1 MPEAAYRNHAKTDPE
16 MSDRASDAGA
26 DRDESV
32 DTEALLSILSDD
44 YAREILK
51 AVSSDPLPAPEIAAR
66 LDFSKPTV
74 YRRLN
79 RLEEIGVVETSLAYD
94 PDGHHR
100 KQFRAT
106 LDQVVLSIDTDDIA
120 VDQAFESDRGVR

>member
-1 MPEAAYRNHAKTDPE
+1 MPEAAYRNHAETDPE
-16 MSDRASDAGA
+16 MADSASGSGA
-26 DRDESV
+26 DQDESI
-32 DTEALLSILSDD
+32 DMEALLSILSDD

-51 AVSSDPLPAPEIAAR
+51 AVSSDPLPAPEIADR

-100 KQFRAT
+100 KQFQAT

-120 VDQAFESDRGVR
+120 VDHAFESDGGVR

>member
-1 MPEAAYRNHAKTDPE
+1 MAD
-16 MSDRASDAGA
+16 SASGSGA
-26 DRDESV
+26 DQDASI
-32 DTEALLSILSDD
+32 DMEALLSILSDD

-51 AVSSDPLPAPEIAAR
+51 AVSSDPLPAPEIADR

-100 KQFRAT
+100 KQFQAT

-120 VDQAFESDRGVR
+120 VDHAFESDGGVR